1 MTASAPNK
9 RLEFLDIGFVG
20 VVLFLHLKGL
30 NSKFSELVV
39 LQSYVKLS
47 SFILI

>member
-20 VVLFLHLKGL
+20 VVLFLHLKRF
-30 NSKFSELVV
+30 K
-39 LQSYVKLS
+39 
-47 SFILI
+47 